1 MPMPS
6 LFRYFVVVGAVLTG
20 LLFLA
25 NHLLAP
31 DGAPV
36 KAAAAAKPQ
45 QIAIQH
51 DPRASLIER
60 LRLEEAAR
68 QAAERGTPVP
78 ATAVAA
84 ASSEPVPVNEPSPTR
99 PETPQ
104 LTAPVSLV
112 TAPPTEPDRSAEE
125 TRKAEQLKA
134 EQARRAHIAR
144 ERARAKRREEAA
156 VRQPDQFFYG
166 YGGYATRE
174 PAPAPTFGWSR
185 TW

>member
-1 MPMPS
+1 MPS

-25 NHLLAP
+25 SYLLAP
-31 DGAPV
+31 DGTPV
-36 KAAAAAKPQ
+36 RAAGAMPQ
-45 QIAIQH
+45 QISVQH
-51 DPRASLIER
+51 DPRASLVER

-68 QAAERGTPVP
+68 KAAERGKPMAPTV
-78 ATAVAA
+78 VAA
-84 ASSEPVPVNEPSPTR
+84 ASPEPVPVNEPSPTR

-104 LTAPVSLV
+104 MSAPVSLV
-112 TAPPTEPDRSAEE
+112 TAPPAELERSTEE

-134 EQARRAHIAR
+134 EQARRAHVAR
-144 ERARAKRREEAA
+144 ERARAKRREDAA